1 MPIMRELYE
10 KSVLLTGKSGGLKK
24 ASKLLLDKKINLPRV
39 PKKRRPTTE
48 DFINHAHHHVKRKTR
63 N

>member
-24 ASKLLLDKKINLPRV
+24 ASKLLLDKKINLSRV
-39 PKKRRPTTE
+39 PERRKPTTE
-48 DFINHAHHHVKRKTR
+48 DVINHTHHNIKRKT
-63 N
+63 